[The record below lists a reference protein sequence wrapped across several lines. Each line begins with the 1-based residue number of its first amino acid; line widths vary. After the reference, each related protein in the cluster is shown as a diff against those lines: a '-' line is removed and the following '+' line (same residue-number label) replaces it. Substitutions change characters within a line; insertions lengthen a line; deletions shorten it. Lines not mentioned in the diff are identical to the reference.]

1 MNRNIAVIGTAFD
14 ENHKA
19 RLEAAAQATGCTIAY
34 YPDNDSALTH
44 MENIHIIFG
53 PSDGRSPDLVKAA
66 PKLQWFASYYAGV
79 DPLIKTQVLSPET
92 ILTNGSGAYG
102 VTIAEHMIMVT
113 LMMLRRYPEYYEF
126 VRTKQF
132 RSDLMIGSLYGAT
145 IVICG
150 TGDIGSNFARR
161 LRAFCPKQIIGVNR
175 SGRCPADFDQVV
187 KIDDIETVLP
197 QADVLALTL
206 PGTVETNNLISADRI
221 GMLKQGAFIVNVGR
235 GNSIDQDAVIES
247 LNKGRLAGAALDV
260 FREEPIP
267 ENDPAWNTPG
277 LLVTPHCSGKMTMAF
292 TRDTLVDTFCEN
304 LRHFHDGTP
313 MLHVVDKRLGY

>member
-14 ENHKA
+14 ENHKS
-19 RLEAAAQATGCTIAY
+19 RLNAAAEDCGCTLAY
-34 YPDNDSALTH
+34 YADNDSAIPF
-44 MENIHIIFG
+44 MKDVHIAFA

-66 PKLQWFASYYAGV
+66 PNLEWFASYYAGV
-79 DPLIKTQVLSPET
+79 DPLIKTQVLNDST

-126 VRTKQF
+126 VQTKQF
-132 RSDLMIGSLYGAT
+132 RSDLMIGSIYGAT

-161 LRAFCPKQIIGVNR
+161 LRAFCPAKIIGVNR
-175 SGRCPADFDQVV
+175 SGRCPADFDEVV
-187 KIDDIETVLP
+187 KIEDIDSVLP

-206 PGTVETNNLISADRI
+206 PGTAETNNLISSDRI
-221 GMLKQGAFIVNVGR
+221 AMLKKGAFIVNVGR
-235 GNSIDQDAVIES
+235 GNCIDQDAVIAG
-247 LNKGRLAGAALDV
+247 LNSGHLAGAALDV

-267 ENDPAWNTPG
+267 AEDPAWNTPG

-304 LRHFHDGTP
+304 LKRFHEGTP
-313 MLHVVDKRLGY
+313 MLHVVDKKLGY

>member
-14 ENHKA
+14 DHHKA
-19 RLEAAAQATGCTIAY
+19 KLEAAAEAAGCTIRY
-34 YPDNDSALTH
+34 FPDNDAAIPY
-44 MENIHIIFG
+44 MRDVHIVFG

-66 PKLQWFASYYAGV
+66 PDLQWFASYYAGV
-79 DPLIKTQVLSPET
+79 DPLIKTRALSEGT

-102 VTIAEHMIMVT
+102 VTIAEHMVMVT
-113 LMMLRRYPEYYEF
+113 LMMLRRYPEYYDF

-161 LRAFCPKQIIGVNR
+161 LRAFCPAKVIGVNR
-175 SGRCPADFDQVV
+175 SGRCPKGFDEVV
-187 KIDDIETVLP
+187 KIEDIDSVLP
-197 QADVLALTL
+197 GADVLALTL
-206 PGTVETNNLISADRI
+206 PGTAQTNDLISRRRI
-221 GMLKQGAFIVNVGR
+221 AMLKEGAFVVNVGR
-235 GNSIDQDAVIES
+235 GNSIDQDALIEA
-247 LNKGRLAGAALDV
+247 LNAGHLAGAALDV

-304 LRHFHDGTP
+304 LKLFHKGQP
-313 MLHVVDKRLGY
+313 MLHVVDKSLGY

>member
-1 MNRNIAVIGTAFD
+1 MNHNIAVIGTAFD
-14 ENHKA
+14 DTHKA
-19 RLEAAAQATGCTIAY
+19 KLEAAAAACGCHLAY
-34 YPDNDSALTH
+34 YPDNDTAMPHMGDTH
-44 MENIHIIFG
+44 IVFG

-66 PKLQWFASYYAGV
+66 PCLQWFASYYAGV
-79 DPLIKTQVLSPET
+79 DPLIKTQVLHENT

-126 VRTKQF
+126 VQTKQF

-150 TGDIGSNFARR
+150 TGDIGSNFAKR
-161 LRAFCPKQIIGVNR
+161 LRAFCPEKIIGVNR
-175 SGRCPADFDQVV
+175 SGKCPADFDEVV
-187 KIDDIETVLP
+187 KIENIEAVLP

-206 PGTVETNNLISADRI
+206 PGTAETNNLISADRI
-221 GMLKQGAFIVNVGR
+221 SMLKKGAFIVNVGR
-235 GNSIDQDAVIES
+235 GNCIDQDAIITA
-247 LNKGRLAGAALDV
+247 LNNGHLGGAALDV

-267 ENDPAWNTPG
+267 EYDPAWNTPG

-304 LRHFHDGTP
+304 LKRFHNGTP
-313 MLHVVDKRLGY
+313 MLHMVNKSLGY